1 MKKIMMSIF
10 AGILSISCMTLPI
23 EGKTRCSSEVSRAA
37 DDFYDG
43 YQYDETT
50 GCYYELLPYEDA
62 YVKVFLPKNTEAFM
76 IPAKILII
84 IFFISADPPFFI
96 NQSFLL

>member
-37 DDFYDG
+37 DDFMM
-43 YQYDETT
+43 
-50 GCYYELLPYEDA
+50 
-62 YVKVFLPKNTEAFM
+62 V
-76 IPAKILII
+76 
-84 IFFISADPPFFI
+84 I
-96 NQSFLL
+96 NMMKQQAVIMSFYLMKMHM